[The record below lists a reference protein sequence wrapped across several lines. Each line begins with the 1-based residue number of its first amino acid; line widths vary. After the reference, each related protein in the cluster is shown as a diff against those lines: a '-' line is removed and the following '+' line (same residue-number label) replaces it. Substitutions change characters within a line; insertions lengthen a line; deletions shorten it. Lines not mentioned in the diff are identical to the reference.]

1 MKIKERSPHARERA
15 VQRLLEDAA
24 VFRLL
29 ALAFGYPDAT
39 TRGRIASGFSNV
51 LAAQTHRFR
60 RGSWGKKF
68 RSAAAAWE
76 TADRAALEN
85 EHVRLFLGA
94 GLCALRET
102 AYGDGRRIA
111 GRSYELADIAGFYR
125 AFGWKLSAS
134 HPHLPDHLAA
144 ELEFTSVLLV
154 KEAYAL
160 AEASAEHLE
169 ITRDA
174 TKAFLESHLG
184 RWIDALVGTLVENG
198 APVAYVA
205 LADLV
210 QDSVARQCRR
220 FRIAPRL
227 ADGRGPD
234 DFMQEDA
241 FNCPREGTSPAN
253 SELTL
258 SDGRSIR

>member
-1 MKIKERSPHARERA
+1 MKLKERSAHARERA
-15 VQRLLEDAA
+15 VQRLLADAA

-29 ALAFGYPDAT
+29 ALAFRYPDAS
-39 TRGRIASGFSNV
+39 TREHVGSAFANV
-51 LAAQTHRFR
+51 FAAQAHRFR
-60 RGSWGKKF
+60 RGSWSKKF
-68 RSAAAAWE
+68 RSAAWAWE
-76 TADRAALEN
+76 TADGALLES

-94 GLCALRET
+94 GPCALRET

-125 AFGWKLSAS
+125 AFGWKLTTA

-160 AEASAEHLE
+160 AEASDEHLE

-184 RWIDALVGTLVENG
+184 RWIGALVGALVEHG
-198 APVAYVA
+198 APAVYVA

-210 QDSVARQCRR
+210 HDSVGHQCGR
-220 FRIAPRL
+220 FQIAPQL
-227 ADGRGPD
+227 ADGRGPR

-241 FNCPREGTSPAN
+241 FNCPRDGTSAERSGLKLN
-253 SELTL
+253 
-258 SDGRSIR
+258 DGRPIR

>member
-1 MKIKERSPHARERA
+1 MKIKERSAHARERA

-29 ALAFGYPDAT
+29 ALAFSYPDAS
-39 TRGRIASGFSNV
+39 TRERIARAFSNI
-51 LAAQTHRFR
+51 LAAQTQRFR
-60 RGSWGKKF
+60 RGSWGKRF
-68 RSAAAAWE
+68 RTAAVAWE
-76 TADRAALEN
+76 TVYGPLLES

-125 AFGWKLSAS
+125 AFGWKLSAA

-144 ELEFTSVLLV
+144 ELEFVSVLLV

-160 AEASAEHLE
+160 VEASDEHLE

-184 RWIDALVGTLVENG
+184 RWIGALVGALVEHG

-210 QDSVARQCRR
+210 QDSVGRQCRR

-234 DFMQEDA
+234 DFMQEET
-241 FNCPREGTSPAN
+241 FNCPREGTSPAI

-258 SDGRSIR
+258 NDGRSIR